1 MVGNADRDER
11 RVSWRRERM
20 SCEMRVFLLARRYAN
35 ENLLNNNIPNIY
47 NISSVATVVRVLF
60 NKADAIFA
68 KVWKFIEVN
77 ADNLTGIRLCQIK

>member
-1 MVGNADRDER
+1 METRENELRDAGLLVGVAVCQRK
-11 RVSWRRERM
+11 
-20 SCEMRVFLLARRYAN
+20 FTKY
-35 ENLLNNNIPNIY
+35 IPNISY
-47 NISSVATVVRVLF
+47 ISSVATVLKVHF